1 MTNEEA
7 IDVLMYLWRHE
18 ISERNTEGEI
28 RRALNMGI
36 AAIKREQRWIPVS
49 ERLPEEYGEYMITWT
64 TSHSMV
70 NGKYGFLGT
79 AEYELTGEYDA
90 ENNRFKGEW
99 LLEEYVENYSD
110 VKVTAWMPLP
120 EPYKAES
127 EDKA

>member
-28 RRALNMGI
+28 RRALNMGM
-36 AAIKREQRWIPVS
+36 AAIKREQRWIPVT

-70 NGKYGFLGT
+70 NGKYGLLGI

-99 LLEEYVENYSD
+99 LLEEYVENYSN

-127 EDKA
+127 ENKE

>member
-28 RRALNMGI
+28 RRALNMGM

-49 ERLPEEYGEYMITWT
+49 ERLPEKNGEYLITGRQGA
-64 TSHSMV
+64 V
-70 NGKYGFLGT
+70 NKRRYHDGHWYGNWSVL
-79 AEYELTGEYDA
+79 
-90 ENNRFKGEW
+90 
-99 LLEEYVENYSD
+99 
-110 VKVTAWMPLP
+110 AWMPLP

-127 EDKA
+127 EDKE

>member
-28 RRALNMGI
+28 RRALNMGM

-49 ERLPEEYGEYMITWT
+49 ERLPELWEDVLITF
-64 TSHSMV
+64 S
-70 NGKYGFLGT
+70 GKYENFT
-79 AEYELTGEYDA
+79 ADHAVGVGSFDGANGWYFEEIEGYTDWLT
-90 ENNRFKGEW
+90 
-99 LLEEYVENYSD
+99 VS
-110 VKVTAWMPLP
+110 AWMPLP

-127 EDKA
+127 EDNA